1 MQSALI
7 MEISEN
13 QTCKWLDCSNVFDD
27 PEQLYSHLTN
37 DHVGRKSTGNLCL
50 TCHWDNCDVTVI
62 KRDHITSHLRV
73 HIPLKPHRCQFCN
86 KSFKRPQD
94 LKKHEKIHS
103 EQHISQLRSHHRA
116 SSLGNS
122 LSHSRDHS
130 PVLSEGNSS
139 HPISPPQSIYSDDLQ
154 NENWLYS
161 AGSIP
166 ASFDYNQPMQGPYPN
181 PVIRS
186 QAAHPDHVL
195 QDLFFPM
202 EMDTKP
208 TVYNQDVAQ
217 RLDQIQSLLD
227 AGTINPSNFNFN
239 ITNDHQLSDMN
250 NWLTGLSNSIEPYPL
265 YNTMSSNFKP
275 EPTQYPVVPSQMY
288 NDTYVRSQPI
298 VVPSQNLEE
307 AVYPGLVGQRQHY
320 TTIPDMAS
328 NYFSPELR
336 TATNFTNS
344 KEEVKFKP
352 TKTKFEEKKNMAK
365 MINTFSSALDPK
377 VVTKKEDVDRLKEL
391 IVSDL
396 SDLSISDTR
405 EDNVYPET
413 DSRLQKH
420 ARLLKQMKDWINQ
433 SYKSKNAVETDKR
446 TTVVC

>member
-1 MQSALI
+1 MKKFIVNNIFLSFDLTIVHHHSVIPCHIVETILQCCLKEILLI
-7 MEISEN
+7 QFHHLKVFILMVKKQEN
-13 QTCKWLDCSNVFDD
+13 FLG
-27 PEQLYSHLTN
+27 E
-37 DHVGRKSTGNLCL
+37 GG
-50 TCHWDNCDVTVI
+50 
-62 KRDHITSHLRV
+62 V
-73 HIPLKPHRCQFCN
+73 HIN
-86 KSFKRPQD
+86 
-94 LKKHEKIHS
+94 
-103 EQHISQLRSHHRA
+103 
-116 SSLGNS
+116 
-122 LSHSRDHS
+122 
-130 PVLSEGNSS
+130 VLT
-139 HPISPPQSIYSDDLQ
+139 IIVDLQ